1 MYRLFL
7 ALRYLRSRLVNMIS
21 VGGVMV
27 GVAVLIVVTS
37 VFDGFQEQVRATVR
51 GTLSHL
57 VLTPRRPADAG
68 PDWKQEAFA
77 DLERRLLA
85 HDPRIV
91 AVAPQ
96 IRLPIAYPYRSNR
109 LEWAN
114 VDGLT
119 LHQMEAV
126 GIDWAREAKVSDLK
140 KNLIAGDQENPFFDV
155 WGTDKEKTM
164 VLVGRTWAE
173 HMKFWGPMDFRRV
186 VSGPMGPDGQPMYE
200 PGPPPE
206 PVEVDPNDP
215 MAQFAPKQDPRRYI
229 NEIRVYL
236 ATFSKD
242 ATTGEM
248 RMDQQS
254 TNPLV
259 KGIYDGQDAT
269 SEMTQMYFDIEKLR
283 KVTHLEQEYF
293 EVRMRLKDYHDA
305 PEIQAS
311 LAKAFP
317 ELDVQTW
324 EDLKRDFLQAVETEK
339 VMLVVVLSFIVLLG
353 GFIILATLTLTVV
366 EKTKDIGILGALGA
380 PRAGI
385 LRVFLTN
392 GLLIGIIGS
401 LLGLGLGWWFV
412 QNVDGVRAFVAKTTG
427 VDLFPANIYSFRFIP
442 TVWQWGTVLAIMGG
456 SVLISFLA
464 GLLPALRAARLDPV
478 KALRYE

>member
-140 KNLIAGDQENPFFDV
+140 KNLLAGDQENPFFDV
-155 WGTDKEKTM
+155 
-164 VLVGRTWAE
+164 
-173 HMKFWGPMDFRRV
+173 
-186 VSGPMGPDGQPMYE
+186 
-200 PGPPPE
+200 
-206 PVEVDPNDP
+206 
-215 MAQFAPKQDPRRYI
+215 
-229 NEIRVYL
+229 
-236 ATFSKD
+236 
-242 ATTGEM
+242 
-248 RMDQQS
+248 
-254 TNPLV
+254 
-259 KGIYDGQDAT
+259 
-269 SEMTQMYFDIEKLR
+269 
-283 KVTHLEQEYF
+283 
-293 EVRMRLKDYHDA
+293 
-305 PEIQAS
+305 
-311 LAKAFP
+311 
-317 ELDVQTW
+317 
-324 EDLKRDFLQAVETEK
+324 
-339 VMLVVVLSFIVLLG
+339 
-353 GFIILATLTLTVV
+353 
-366 EKTKDIGILGALGA
+366 
-380 PRAGI
+380 
-385 LRVFLTN
+385 
-392 GLLIGIIGS
+392 
-401 LLGLGLGWWFV
+401 
-412 QNVDGVRAFVAKTTG
+412 
-427 VDLFPANIYSFRFIP
+427 
-442 TVWQWGTVLAIMGG
+442 
-456 SVLISFLA
+456 
-464 GLLPALRAARLDPV
+464 
-478 KALRYE
+478 

>member
-1 MYRLFL
+1 
-7 ALRYLRSRLVNMIS
+7 
-21 VGGVMV
+21 
-27 GVAVLIVVTS
+27 
-37 VFDGFQEQVRATVR
+37 
-51 GTLSHL
+51 
-57 VLTPRRPADAG
+57 
-68 PDWKQEAFA
+68 
-77 DLERRLLA
+77 
-85 HDPRIV
+85 
-91 AVAPQ
+91 
-96 IRLPIAYPYRSNR
+96 
-109 LEWAN
+109 
-114 VDGLT
+114 
-119 LHQMEAV
+119 
-126 GIDWAREAKVSDLK
+126 
-140 KNLIAGDQENPFFDV
+140 
-155 WGTDKEKTM
+155 
-164 VLVGRTWAE
+164 
-173 HMKFWGPMDFRRV
+173 
-186 VSGPMGPDGQPMYE
+186 
-200 PGPPPE
+200 
-206 PVEVDPNDP
+206 
-215 MAQFAPKQDPRRYI
+215 
-229 NEIRVYL
+229 
-236 ATFSKD
+236 
-242 ATTGEM
+242 
-248 RMDQQS
+248 
-254 TNPLV
+254 
-259 KGIYDGQDAT
+259 
-269 SEMTQMYFDIEKLR
+269 
-283 KVTHLEQEYF
+283 
-293 EVRMRLKDYHDA
+293 MRLKDYHDA
-305 PEIQAS
+305 QEIQAS